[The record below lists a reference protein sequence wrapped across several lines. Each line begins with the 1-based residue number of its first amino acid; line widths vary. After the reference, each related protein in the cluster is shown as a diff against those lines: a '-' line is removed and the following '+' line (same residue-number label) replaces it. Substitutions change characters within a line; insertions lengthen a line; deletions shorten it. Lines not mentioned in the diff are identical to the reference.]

1 MQKRLVILLVFV
13 CIVFLWVNRSRVME
27 GFQTA
32 TPSLT
37 GKEVKQI
44 FDDFILSVVK
54 EYQLMSELKS
64 KDMRIE
70 NLMKLLAGTIN
81 DLNREYPSNIESIM
95 KFPYQ
100 LFPRVKSDDIFI
112 IKDYLI
118 RPVGQ
123 VDSNTPLAPAT
134 AIDLDLFVRRTEA
147 FKLFLTTRF
156 NLLPSE
162 TKQEFNSIFMNLNNT
177 MNDSIQ
183 NTNEFKKQI
192 GSMKPETIPVLKRM
206 LYLDM
211 VFFSAGKFIWPP
223 ELANKPTGP
232 IQTENL
238 PIPKRTIT
246 AITETVQTKL
256 TPDATGKAPICPSC
270 PPPAKPCPVPPE
282 GKKYSETVR
291 DLLIE
296 NALVKAYGGEYLLG

>member
-1 MQKRLVILLVFV
+1 L
-13 CIVFLWVNRSRVME
+13 E
-27 GFQTA
+27 GFQAA
-32 TPSLT
+32 TKSLT
-37 GKEVKQI
+37 GNEVKQTY
-44 FDDFILSVVK
+44 DDFILSVVK

-81 DLNREYPSNIESIM
+81 DLNREYPSNIETIM

-100 LFPRVKSDDIFI
+100 LFPMVKIDDII
-112 IKDYLI
+112 LIKDYVI

-123 VDSNTPLAPAT
+123 VDSNNPLAPAT
-134 AIDLDLFVRRTEA
+134 TVDLDLFVRRTEA
-147 FKLFLTTRF
+147 FKLFLTNKF
-156 NLLPSE
+156 NLLPRE
-162 TKQEFNSIFMNLNNT
+162 TKTEFGGIFTNLTNSI
-177 MNDSIQ
+177 NDSIQ

-206 LYLDM
+206 MYLDM

-223 ELANKPTGP
+223 ELATKQTGP

-270 PPPAKPCPVPPE
+270 PPPPKPCPVPPE